1 MFVNPIPNL
10 QLKIFKVSLRKRF
23 TSWPWKPYPH
33 RVNPIACEIGSKV
46 ISKRFSMVSIESK
59 RRSFE
64 NCSDNKLTQ
73 IIDDY

>member
-23 TSWPWKPYPH
+23 TSYPH